1 MCTLQLAVYIIFLT
15 QNEKCRFNAANVGAT
30 MTSFRDVKSK
40 SEDDLQVAVATIGPI
55 SVAIDASHL
64 GFQVLLGYCLSSG

>member
-1 MCTLQLAVYIIFLT
+1 MYYTLSGRVMFLT
-15 QNEKCRFNAANVGAT
+15 QNEQCRFNAANVGAT
-30 MTSFRDVKSK
+30 LSSYRDVKSK

-64 GFQVLLGYCLSSG
+64 GFQVYTVQAVV

>member
-1 MCTLQLAVYIIFLT
+1 MSSY
-15 QNEKCRFNAANVGAT
+15 
-30 MTSFRDVKSK
+30 RDVKSK

-64 GFQVLLGYCLSSG
+64 GFQVQTTTASYIASGSFDIVTFLSCTVLLPWRLPLMVLLTD